1 MTSLSSSPN
10 GVTAVTPLRDGESE
24 VNHAIYWTAPWLS
37 LLKPL
42 LRPFVRAFLGQD
54 RDIMTKQQIGLQR
67 QPTLML
73 IGDADQQARW
83 YHRLKNEYARA
94 RAEGRPFVN
103 PVKDRVL
110 RWRS

>member
-1 MTSLSSSPN
+1 M
-10 GVTAVTPLRDGESE
+10 TPLGPGESE
-24 VNHAIYWTAPWLS
+24 VNHAIYWTLPWLGPA
-37 LLKPL
+37 KPL

-54 RDIMTKQQIGLQR
+54 RDIMTKQQEGLR
-67 QPTLML
+67 FQPLL
-73 IGDADQQARW
+73 LLVGDADQQARW
-83 YHRLKNEYARA
+83 YHRLKLEYVRA